1 MDKDILVARID
12 ALLATPW
19 DRPTRHSIVAQ
30 MVQGTV
36 TVLEAVHGSGCRQ
49 IELLRSRVTTIE
61 EGTKNSLAD
70 QHIEHEVF
78 DTARGALQNVKAE
91 IEAGFLGT
99 LARSITGEV
108 LSDFIQLANTV
119 LQSGDANAKD
129 VAAVLAAAAFED
141 TIRKM
146 GVQFCGI
153 QTRDALS
160 DIAIALKQKG
170 ILVGSQ
176 FGTVQAQLQFRND
189 ALHADW
195 GKIDTVGVRTVLQL
209 VQELLLKHFG

>member
-1 MDKDILVARID
+1 MDKETLISRID

-19 DRPTRHSIVAQ
+19 DRAARHSLVAQ

-36 TVLEAVHGSGCRQ
+36 TVLEAVHGSGCHQ
-49 IELLRSRVTTIE
+49 IEMLKSRVTNIE
-61 EGTKNSLAD
+61 KEPKNSFAA
-70 QHIEHEVF
+70 QHAEHEIF
-78 DTARGALQNVKAE
+78 DTARGSLQNLKAE
-91 IEAGFLGT
+91 IEAGLLGT
-99 LARSITGEV
+99 LSRSIAGEI
-108 LSDFIQLANTV
+108 LSDFIQLANTA
-119 LQSGDANAKD
+119 LQSRDSKAKD
-129 VAAVLAAAAFED
+129 VGAVLAAAAFED

-153 QTRDALS
+153 ETREALS

-170 ILVGSQ
+170 VLVGSQ

-195 GKIDTVGVRTVLQL
+195 EKIDVVGVRTVLQL
-209 VQELLLKHFG
+209 VQELLLKHFA